1 MDFHALQRKLFEL
14 DPTDPS
20 EDLKKLQA
28 AAKAPVN
35 IAPTVDYL
43 KESANVSK
51 GSLPLDLDNI
61 ADFAKLAG
69 VQLKE
74 SQKAADKVRGSEPT
88 PKAEPGRT
96 KHPFKDR
103 LVGEGP
109 LDGIRQGMAD
119 YDPAA
124 AEKGITNYFT
134 GSERPKRDANAT
146 TKKKEVAAPTTLHPR
161 LISKLEPFKTAL
173 EKIFTSE
180 RELKREFIDLMKRA
194 DSDLV
199 VRQEDVEEADKMKMQ
214 APKQRDPNWRTML
227 AKRTS
232 GAGGTHR
239 DKKYDAKVGKEK
251 HKKDYATESIKDRL
265 WAALK
270 DKDV

>member
-69 VQLKE
+69 VHINEGK
-74 SQKAADKVRGSEPT
+74 QKAADQVRGKEPT

-109 LDGIRQGMAD
+109 LDAVKQGIKNF
-119 YDPAA
+119 DPAA

-134 GSERPKRDANAT
+134 GSERPKRDAGTSNR
-146 TKKKEVAAPTTLHPR
+146 KEVKPTTTLHPR
-161 LISKLEPFKTAL
+161 LISKLEPFKGAL

-194 DSDLV
+194 DPSLS
-199 VRQEDVEEADKMKMQ
+199 VRQEDIEEADNMKMK

-232 GAGGTHR
+232 GAGGIHR
-239 DKKYDAKVGKEK
+239 DKKYDAKMGKEK
-251 HKKDYATESIKDRL
+251 HKKDYATESIKEKL